1 MAFRRARR
9 RRAAGALAAA
19 AAAVLA
25 SALPAQAAPLRAA
38 APVEGRVQGAA
49 AAVDGGYI
57 VTLKR
62 GAGVPAASSG
72 QGRALVE
79 KYGARVRRTYSTAL
93 NGYAVRADEA
103 QARRLAADPGV
114 ASVTRDAE
122 VSLRDT
128 PSRRTA
134 LRDTALRDTPLRDT
148 PSRRTQS
155 RPPSWGLDRIDQP
168 DRPLDEAYTAPASAG
183 RGATIYVIDS
193 GVRTSHR
200 DFGGRARSGWDFV
213 DDDPVAEDGN
223 GHGTHVAAIAAGARY
238 GVAKRAG
245 IVAVRVLDDRGEGTS
260 AQVLAGLDWVLT
272 HARRPAVVN
281 LSLGTAVAAP
291 VPEWD
296 TAVRAGIAVGLTFTV
311 AAGNQNGPADSFSPG
326 RVPQALTVGSTDR
339 ADRRSDFSNWGPAI
353 DLFAPGDR
361 IVSASNTSD
370 TATRTLSGTSMAA
383 PHVAGAAALHL
394 ADHRSATADQVGA
407 ALTAEAV
414 MGRVRGAGFG
424 SPNRLLR
431 VSN

>member
-25 SALPAQAAPLRAA
+25 SALPAQAAPPRAA

-122 VSLRDT
+122 VSLRNT

-134 LRDTALRDTPLRDT
+134 LRDTALRDT

-414 MGRVRGAGFG
+414 MGRVRGTGFG